1 MHPCD
6 TCTGMEAFRV
16 AQDNESTGFT
26 TELKLMD
33 TQAFTR
39 INFSEHKPNTC
50 KWKLTLEIQFQVLF
64 NGQHS
69 LLYERGILPEAN

>member
-1 MHPCD
+1 MVKMHPCD

-50 KWKLTLEIQFQVLF
+50 K
-64 NGQHS
+64 
-69 LLYERGILPEAN
+69 